1 MAWFCDSYDSWLLWE
16 FVSYVIAIWF
26 LIIMGICELYDSYMI
41 PVYYGN
47 MQVLR

>member
-1 MAWFCDSYDSWLLWE
+1 MTWFCDSYDSWLLWE

-26 LIIMGICELYDSYMI
+26 LIIMGICELCDSYMI

-47 MQVLR
+47 M